1 LALNQS
7 AGPPLAGFLIDTISK
22 PTSPW
27 RVLYWGSP
35 AVALVALIGWRFS
48 GLDAEKAQDSA
59 QPTGPKAASVRVAPA
74 TSRVLVQSVQA
85 VGSVE
90 SPYKVEISP
99 KTAGRIDYL
108 EVREGDT
115 VTPGEILLKID
126 PSDLQG
132 AVIQQE
138 ANVAEAKARFA
149 QAKISESSMNIGVT
163 SQVHQQQASLTSVE
177 ASMAQVE
184 QNYRAQVASADA
196 QVSAANSALANA
208 KASLNKENATLSN
221 LQIKYDR
228 TLYLYKQ
235 NFIASQDVD
244 DARTAIE
251 VQKDAVAV
259 AEGQVAGAQS
269 QVQIEQQ
276 SLLIA
281 KRKGLADIAAGKAG
295 VDVGQ
300 ETLRVAQAN
309 RSQSPAYRQN
319 LDALQSQVTAAI
331 AQLNQA
337 ESRLADTVIRATM
350 VGTVTARKADPG
362 ALSSPGSPVLEVQS
376 LDWLY
381 VTATLP
387 IDFSSQIHAGQ
398 TAKIRFDE
406 LRGKVFSGP
415 ITNINPAADPQSRQ
429 FGIKIR
435 LDNRNHAVRPGM
447 YGQVKIVTGDL
458 DANVVVPREAIQTD
472 SDGHTSVTV
481 VDKDGV
487 AHVRP
492 VKLGASDERGV
503 QVISGVRAQDS
514 VVVLT
519 FTLLKDGQ
527 KVSVSTVG
535 EASSQTGPAK

>member
-1 LALNQS
+1 MALLAL
-7 AGPPLAGFLIDTISK
+7 
-22 PTSPW
+22 
-27 RVLYWGSP
+27 V
-35 AVALVALIGWRFS
+35 GWRFS
-48 GLDAEKAQDSA
+48 GLNAEKKQNSA
-59 QPTGPKAASVRVAPA
+59 KPAESKAATVRVALA

-99 KTAGRIDYL
+99 KTAGRIKYL
-108 EVREGDT
+108 QVREGDR
-115 VTPGEILLKID
+115 VTPGEILIKID

-149 QAKISESSMNIGVT
+149 QAKISESSTNVGVA
-163 SQVHQQQASLTSVE
+163 SMVDQQRASLTSVE
-177 ASMAQVE
+177 ANMAQVQ
-184 QNYRAQVASADA
+184 QNYRAQVATAEA
-196 QVSAANSALANA
+196 QVSAAKSALSNA

-269 QVQIEQQ
+269 QVQVQEQN
-276 SLLIA
+276 LLIT

-295 VDVGQ
+295 VDVGK
-300 ETLRVAQAN
+300 ETLRVARAN
-309 RSQSPAYRQN
+309 RSQSPAYQQN
-319 LDALQSQVTAAI
+319 LDALQSQVTAAV

-337 ESRLADTVIRATM
+337 QARLADTVVRATIA
-350 VGTVTARKADPG
+350 GTVTARKADPG

-387 IDFSSQIHAGQ
+387 IDFSSQIHSGQ
-398 TAKIRFDE
+398 TAQIRFDE
-406 LRGKVFSGP
+406 LPGKSFSGP

-429 FGIKIR
+429 FGIKVR
-435 LDNRNHAVRPGM
+435 LDNPQHAVRPGM
-447 YGQVKIVTGDL
+447 YGKVKIVTGEVH
-458 DANVVVPREAIQTD
+458 ASVVVPREAIQTD
-472 SDGHTSVTV
+472 SDGRTSVTV
-481 VDKDGV
+481 VDQDSL

-492 VKLGASDERGV
+492 VKVGASDERGV
-503 QVISGVRAQDS
+503 QVISGVQAGDR

-519 FTLLKDGQ
+519 FTLLKDGR
-527 KVSVSTVG
+527 KVSVSKVG
-535 EASSQTGPAK
+535 EAPSPTGPAK

>member
-1 LALNQS
+1 VRQAH
-7 AGPPLAGFLIDTISK
+7 LAGFLIDTISK
-22 PTSPW
+22 TSFS
-27 RVLYWGSP
+27 RRMLYWGGP
-35 AVALVALIGWRFS
+35 AVALVALVGWRFS
-48 GLDAEKAQDSA
+48 DLKAEKGQSSA
-59 QPTGPKAASVRVAPA
+59 QSSGPKVASVRVATA
-74 TSRVLVQSVQA
+74 ASRVLVQSVQA

-99 KTAGRIDYL
+99 KTAGRIEYL
-108 EVREGDT
+108 QVREGDS

-149 QAKISESSMNIGVT
+149 QAKISESSMNIGVV
-163 SQVHQQQASLTSVE
+163 SQVDQQRATLTSVE
-177 ASMAQVE
+177 ANMDQVQ
-184 QNYRAQVASADA
+184 QNYRAQIATAEA
-196 QVSAANSALANA
+196 QVSAAKSALANA
-208 KASLNKENATLSN
+208 KASLNQENATLGN

-251 VQKDAVAV
+251 VQKDAAAV
-259 AEGQVAGAQS
+259 AEGQVSSAQS
-269 QVQIEQQ
+269 QVQVQEQ

-295 VDVGQ
+295 VDVGK
-300 ETLRVAQAN
+300 ETLRVATAN
-309 RSQSPAYRQN
+309 RSQSPAYKQN
-319 LDALQSQVTAAI
+319 LDALQSQVTAAV

-337 ESRLADTVIRATM
+337 QARLADTVIRATIA
-350 VGTVTARKADPG
+350 GTVTARKADPG
-362 ALSSPGSPVLEVQS
+362 ALSSPGSPVLEIQS

-387 IDFSSQIHAGQ
+387 IEFSSEIHAGQ
-398 TAKIRFDE
+398 TAEIRIDE
-406 LRGKVFSGP
+406 LRGKLFSGP

-429 FGIKIR
+429 FGIKVR
-435 LDNRNHAVRPGM
+435 LNNPTHAVRPGM
-447 YGQVKIVTGDL
+447 YGQVKIVTGDV
-458 DANVVVPREAIQTD
+458 DAKVVVPREAVQTD
-472 SDGHTSVTV
+472 SDGHTTVTV
-481 VDKDGV
+481 IDKDSI

-492 VKLGASDERGV
+492 VTLGVSDAQGV
-503 QVISGVRAQDS
+503 QILSGVRAGEK

-519 FTLLKDGQ
+519 YTLLKDGK
-527 KVSVSTVG
+527 KVSVSMVG
-535 EASSQTGPAK
+535 EPSSPTGPAK

>member
-1 LALNQS
+1 M
-7 AGPPLAGFLIDTISK
+7 
-22 PTSPW
+22 
-27 RVLYWGSP
+27 LYWGGP
-35 AVALVALIGWRFS
+35 AVALVALVGWRFS
-48 GLDAEKAQDSA
+48 DLNAEKVQGSA
-59 QPTGPKAASVRVAPA
+59 QSSGPKVASVRVATA
-74 TSRVLVQSVQA
+74 VSRVLVQSVQA

-99 KTAGRIDYL
+99 KTAGRIEYL
-108 EVREGDT
+108 QVREGDS

-149 QAKISESSMNIGVT
+149 QAKISESSMNIGVV
-163 SQVHQQQASLTSVE
+163 SQVDQQRATLTSVE
-177 ASMAQVE
+177 ANMDQVQ
-184 QNYRAQVASADA
+184 QNYRAQIATAEA
-196 QVSAANSALANA
+196 QVSAAKSALANA
-208 KASLNKENATLSN
+208 KASLNQENATLGN

-251 VQKDAVAV
+251 VQKDAAAV
-259 AEGQVAGAQS
+259 AEGQVSSAQS
-269 QVQIEQQ
+269 QVQVQEQ

-295 VDVGQ
+295 VDVGK
-300 ETLRVAQAN
+300 ETLRVATAN
-309 RSQSPAYRQN
+309 RSQSPAYKQN
-319 LDALQSQVTAAI
+319 LDALQSQVTAAV

-337 ESRLADTVIRATM
+337 QARLADTVIRATIA
-350 VGTVTARKADPG
+350 GTVTARKADPG
-362 ALSSPGSPVLEVQS
+362 ALSSPGSPVLEIQS

-387 IDFSSQIHAGQ
+387 IEFSSEIHAGQ
-398 TAKIRFDE
+398 TAEIRIDE
-406 LRGKVFSGP
+406 LRGKLFSGP

-429 FGIKIR
+429 FGIKVR
-435 LDNRNHAVRPGM
+435 LNNPTHAVRPGM
-447 YGQVKIVTGDL
+447 YGQVKIVTGDV
-458 DANVVVPREAIQTD
+458 DAKVVVPREAVQTD
-472 SDGHTSVTV
+472 SDGHTTVTV
-481 VDKDGV
+481 IDKDSI

-492 VKLGASDERGV
+492 VTLGVSDAQGV
-503 QVISGVRAQDS
+503 QILSGVRAGEK

-519 FTLLKDGQ
+519 YTLLKDGK
-527 KVSVSTVG
+527 KVSVSMVG
-535 EASSQTGPAK
+535 EPSSPTGPAK